1 MKGDKNF
8 TISKTNSPKLNHV
21 DRLLVH
27 KKKKKRLQEMIQG
40 KRKVVGD
47 TA

>member
-27 KKKKKRLQEMIQG
+27 KKKKKKKAARDDS
-40 KRKVVGD
+40 RKKESSG
-47 TA
+47 

>member
-27 KKKKKRLQEMIQG
+27 KKKKKAARDDS
-40 KRKVVGD
+40 RKKESSG
-47 TA
+47 